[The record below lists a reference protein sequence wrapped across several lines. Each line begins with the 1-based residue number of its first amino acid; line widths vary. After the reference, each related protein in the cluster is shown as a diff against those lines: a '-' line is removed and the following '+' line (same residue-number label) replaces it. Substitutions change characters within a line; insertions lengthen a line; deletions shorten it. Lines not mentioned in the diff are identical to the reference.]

1 MLIFAIDDEPKMLGL
16 LHQAISEAAPGAQIE
31 DFSLGTQ
38 ALKAIEEQKLRPDIV
53 FSDIQ
58 MPGIDGLAFA
68 VKLKTLSPDTKL
80 VFVTGFSEFALEAF
94 RVHAS
99 GYVMKP
105 VDAARIREEI
115 EHIAPDLRNHS
126 EKLNVKCFGKFEVFW
141 KNAPL
146 QFARLQTYEL
156 FAYLIDQNGDFCS
169 NKEIASAIWEKETDT
184 RILTHRLRNLVLD
197 LRSTLQSIG
206 QDHVII
212 KTGRTIAVDRSS
224 VDCDYF
230 RMLDGD
236 MDAINS
242 YRGEYMS
249 QYSWAS
255 ITEGNLF
262 FMN

>member
-16 LHQAISEAAPGAQIE
+16 LHQAISKAAPEAQIE
-31 DFSLGTQ
+31 DFTLGTR
-38 ALKAIEEQKLRPDIV
+38 ALKAIEEQKMRPDIV

-58 MPGIDGLAFA
+58 MPGTDGLALA

-80 VFVTGFSEFALEAF
+80 VFVTGFSEFALDAY
-94 RVHAS
+94 RVHAR

-105 VDAARIREEI
+105 VDAAMIREEI
-115 EHIAPDLRNHS
+115 DHLVPDFRNHP
-126 EKLNVKCFGKFEVFW
+126 EKLIVRCFGKFEVFW
-141 KNAPL
+141 QNAPL

-156 FAYLIDQNGDFCS
+156 FAYLIDQNGAFS
-169 NKEIASAIWEKETDT
+169 NNKEIASVIWEKETNI
-184 RILTHRLRNLVLD
+184 RVLTHRLRNLVLD
-197 LRSTLQSIG
+197 LRSTLERVG
-206 QDHVII
+206 QDHVIL

-224 VDCDYF
+224 IDCDYF

-242 YRGEYMS
+242 FRGEYMS

-255 ITEGNLF
+255 ITEGRLS
-262 FMN
+262 FMK

>member
-16 LHQAISEAAPGAQIE
+16 LHQAIREAAPEARIE

-38 ALKAIEEQKLRPDIV
+38 ALKAIEEQNLRPDIV

-58 MPGIDGLAFA
+58 MPGIDGLALA

-80 VFVTGFSEFALEAF
+80 VFVTGFGEFALDAF

-105 VDAARIREEI
+105 VEAERIREEI
-115 EHIAPDLRNHS
+115 EHIVPDFRNHP
-126 EKLNVKCFGKFEVFW
+126 EKLVVKCFGKFEVLW
-141 KNAPL
+141 QNAPL

-156 FAYLIDQNGDFCS
+156 FAYLIDQNGAFCS
-169 NKEIASAIWEKETDT
+169 NKEIASVMWERETDI

-197 LRSTLQSIG
+197 LRSTLGSIG

-212 KTGRTIAVDRSS
+212 KTGRTIAVDRNSI
-224 VDCDYF
+224 DCDYF

-255 ITEGNLF
+255 ITEGKLF